1 MRCHRFLQWLLL
13 NHTISKGLIMGFT
26 TQYTLNDGEVLPDA
40 YISAT
45 PTICDAGNGVS
56 YMLTIWRN
64 LEARQANRSPVE
76 TSAGRLSFVSELPNN
91 NPKDYLYQLLQ
102 VSNLFPDAVW
112 NV

>member
-1 MRCHRFLQWLLL
+1 
-13 NHTISKGLIMGFT
+13 MGFT
-26 TQYTLNDGEVLPDA
+26 TQYTLNDGEVLTDA
-40 YISAT
+40 YISVT

-64 LEARQANRSPVE
+64 LEARQANRNPVE
-76 TSAGRLSFVSELPNN
+76 TSAGRLAFVPELPNN

-102 VSNLFPDAVW
+102 VSNLFPDADW